1 MTSRFK
7 PGRAAAARLAG
18 CALTLTLGVGL
29 AGPAFAAAGPADP
42 PPSPPSSSDGTD
54 KAPPNPDKPPA
65 HPENNDKDYYC
76 RSDPNWYMCQ
86 KPAPKG

>member
-1 MTSRFK
+1 M
-7 PGRAAAARLAG
+7 AG

-29 AGPAFAAAGPADP
+29 AGPAVTTYAD